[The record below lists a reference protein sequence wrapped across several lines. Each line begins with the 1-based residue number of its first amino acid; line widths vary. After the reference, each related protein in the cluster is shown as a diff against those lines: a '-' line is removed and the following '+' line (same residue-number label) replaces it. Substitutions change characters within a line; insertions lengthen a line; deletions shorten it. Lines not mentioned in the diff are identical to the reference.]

1 MATGTDRMENAELDR
16 LTKEVSGYL
25 NKARALLAMA
35 HRFAAKMPL
44 AAEDQ
49 DKSRSSLAEAI
60 GQCVTATHAAKANN
74 LYKLTDS
81 GLNPSEL
88 RHSVERALTRPPNT
102 KNFSEGR
109 RAPAFTPSKD
119 PVATGLLVQLDAC
132 RRINLEGLR
141 WLTQASDNSE
151 ESWRGKQLLKIA
163 EQLCVVTALESK
175 LYGKYPLLD
184 SREEP
189 AAVRKA
195 IGIWATEATRREL
208 AEE

>member
-1 MATGTDRMENAELDR
+1 MENAELDR
-16 LTKEVSGYL
+16 LMREVSGQL
-25 NKARALLAMA
+25 SKARALLATA
-35 HRFAAKMPL
+35 HRSAVKMPL
-44 AAEDQ
+44 EAGDQ
-49 DKSRSSLAEAI
+49 EKSRAAMSEAI
-60 GQCVTATHAAKANN
+60 GLCVNVTHTAKANN

-88 RHSVERALTRPPNT
+88 RHCVERAMT
-102 KNFSEGR
+102 KPAGSKSSSEGR
-109 RAPAFTPSKD
+109 RPPNISPAKD
-119 PVATGLLVQLDAC
+119 AVSTGLLVQLDAC

-141 WLTQASDNSE
+141 WLTQAAENSE
-151 ESWRGKQLLKIA
+151 ENWRGKQLLKIA

-175 LYGKYPLLD
+175 LHGRYPLGD
-184 SREEP
+184 PTDEP

>member
-1 MATGTDRMENAELDR
+1 MAIGTDRMENAELDR
-16 LTKEVSGYL
+16 LVNEVSGYL
-25 NKARALLAMA
+25 SKARALLAMA

-44 AAEDQ
+44 ATEDQ
-49 DKSRSSLAEAI
+49 EKSKLSLAEAI

-74 LYKLTDS
+74 LYRLHDS

-88 RHSVERALTRPPNT
+88 RHSVERALTKPPA
-102 KNFSEGR
+102 KSASDGR
-109 RAPAFTPSKD
+109 RIPAVTPSKD

-141 WLTQASDNSE
+141 WLTQAAENSE

-175 LYGKYPLLD
+175 LLGKYPLMD

>member
-1 MATGTDRMENAELDR
+1 MENAELDR

-44 AAEDQ
+44 APEDQ

-60 GQCVTATHAAKANN
+60 GQCVTATPAAKANN
-74 LYKLTDS
+74 LYKLLDS

-88 RHSVERALTRPPNT
+88 RHSVERALTKPPHTRN
-102 KNFSEGR
+102 SSDGR
-109 RAPAFTPSKD
+109 RAAVTPSQD

-141 WLTQASDNSE
+141 WLTQAAENSE
-151 ESWRGKQLLKIA
+151 ENWRGKQLLKIA

-175 LYGKYPLLD
+175 LFGKYPLMD

>member
-1 MATGTDRMENAELDR
+1 MENAELDR
-16 LTKEVSGYL
+16 LMKEVSGYL
-25 NKARALLAMA
+25 SKARALLAMA
-35 HRFAAKMPL
+35 HKFAVKMPL

-49 DKSRSSLAEAI
+49 EKSRSSLAEAI
-60 GQCVTATHAAKANN
+60 GQCVTATHAAKAHN
-74 LYKLTDS
+74 LYKLLDS

-88 RHSVERALTRPPNT
+88 RHSVERALAKPPNT
-102 KNFSEGR
+102 RNSNDGR
-109 RAPAFTPSKD
+109 RAAAFTPSQD
-119 PVATGLLVQLDAC
+119 PVTTGLLMQLDAS

-141 WLTQASDNSE
+141 WLTQAAENSE
-151 ESWRGKQLLKIA
+151 ENWRGKQLLKIA

-175 LYGKYPLLD
+175 LFGKYPLMD

-195 IGIWATEATRREL
+195 IGIWATETTRREL

>member
-1 MATGTDRMENAELDR
+1 MENAELDR
-16 LTKEVSGYL
+16 LMKEVSGYL
-25 NKARALLAMA
+25 SKARALLAMA
-35 HRFAAKMPL
+35 HKFAVKMPL
-44 AAEDQ
+44 ATEDQ
-49 DKSRSSLAEAI
+49 DKSKLSLAEAI

-74 LYKLTDS
+74 LYKLADS

-88 RHSVERALTRPPNT
+88 RHSVERALTRPPTARN
-102 KNFSEGR
+102 SPDGR
-109 RAPAFTPSKD
+109 RAPAFSPSGD

-141 WLTQASDNSE
+141 WLTQAAENSE

-175 LYGKYPLLD
+175 LFGKYPLLG

-195 IGIWATEATRREL
+195 IGIWATEVTRREL
-208 AEE
+208 VEE